1 MASMDTGDGPS
12 RSGRGAGQ
20 WQNNRGSGYN
30 SYNNSNAYN
39 NNRGRGSNRGGYN
52 SAGNRG
58 GYNNNYSQSGY
69 NTSGYSNQGYGP
81 GAGGRQAWGG
91 RGRGRGRGRAA
102 GRGPLQYPDPEDIK
116 FLKVM
121 KGHTKKVAAITI
133 NPEAQQIY
141 TGSADKTLRIWHMET
156 GQCIQTIDAGGE
168 VDSMLLSGKML
179 LVGLHCSPEEGMV
192 RAWHIEQGTDLVLPG
207 RHRGAVLCLAQ
218 AAQYLFSGG
227 QDTTI
232 KIWSFDAATQAFQP
246 LIEFTHANG
255 GHDSAVQCLTVEQHY
270 LYSADWHGNIKVWS
284 MQHGQCMQTLPH
296 AHGPSS
302 QPTYAGLVMG
312 LLPYQGYL
320 LSCAL
325 DGSVKI
331 WAPMETPQPNSVLE
345 TIPNYSH
352 PPSSENGQ
360 KEEYGGIL
368 AMCGTSDS
376 KQSAVVLTSHSQ
388 ENIIRMHGL
397 PDFEDRGQLSAIKDA
412 RALAALPGGMIAVGD
427 AAGTVKTWQWR

>member
-12 RSGRGAGQ
+12 RSGRGGGQ
-20 WQNNRGSGYN
+20 WQNNRGGGYN
-30 SYNNSNAYN
+30 NHNNYNNYN
-39 NNRGRGSNRGGYN
+39 NNRGRGSNRGY
-52 SAGNRG
+52 SSPGNRG
-58 GYNNNYSQSGY
+58 SYNNGYSASGY

-102 GRGPLQYPDPEDIK
+102 GRGPLHFPDPEDIK

-121 KGHTKKVAAITI
+121 KGHTKKVTSIAL
-133 NPEAQQIY
+133 NPDAQQIY
-141 TGSADKTLRIWHMET
+141 TGSADRTLRVWHMET

-179 LVGLHCSPEEGMV
+179 IVGLHVSNEEGMV
-192 RAWHIEQGTDLVLPG
+192 RAWHIDLGTDLVLPG

-218 AAQYLFSGG
+218 AAQLLFSGG

-232 KIWSFDAATQAFQP
+232 KVWSFDAASQAFQP
-246 LIEFTHANG
+246 LVELSQARG
-255 GHDSAVQCLTVEQHY
+255 GHDSSVQCITVDQQY
-270 LYSADWHGNIKVWS
+270 LYSADWHGCIKVWG
-284 MQHGQCMQTLPH
+284 MQQGQCLQTIPS
-296 AHGPSS
+296 AHGPSAT
-302 QPTYAGLVMG
+302 PNYAGLVMG

-325 DGSVKI
+325 DGSVKV
-331 WAPMETPQPNSVLE
+331 WAPCETPQPNAVLE
-345 TIPNYSH
+345 STPNYSH
-352 PPSSENGQ
+352 PSSSDAGQ
-360 KEEYGGIL
+360 REEYGGVL

-412 RALAALPGGMIAVGD
+412 RALAAVPGGLIVAGD